1 MKILYGVQ
9 GTGNGH
15 IARARAMAEAF
26 KNRDGIQVDFVFSGR
41 EKEKYFSMEAFNGYR
56 AFSGLTFNSNS
67 GKVDY
72 LKTATNNNLVE
83 LLQDINTLDV
93 KSYDLVLNDF
103 EPISAW
109 AAKRHKVPCIGISH
123 QNAFRYQVPKKGYGL
138 MDKTIIH
145 HFAPSDFQLGLH
157 WYHFDQPILPPIV
170 HSGGAHN
177 GVESRSA
184 GEDFILVYLPFEDL
198 KQVAELLQRLS
209 DYTFCCYHPDIKEV
223 YDLDNVQFRPLS
235 FTNFQQDLVLCQGVI
250 ANGGF
255 ELPSEALS
263 LGKKL
268 LLKPLSGQFEQQS
281 NVATLEYLGLGSA
294 MLVLEPSIIRKWLE
308 EEKPDP
314 IHYPD
319 VAGAISDW
327 VLEGNWDQQAQ
338 LSENLWKQ
346 VSFPSHITHLLD

>member
-41 EKEKYFSMEAFNGYR
+41 EREKYFSMESFNGYR
-56 AFSGLTFNSNS
+56 SFSGLTFNSHC

-83 LLQDINTLDV
+83 LFQDINSLNV
-93 KSYDLVLNDF
+93 KDYDLVLNDF

-109 AAKRHKVPCIGISH
+109 AAKKHKVPCIGISH
-123 QNAFRYQVPKKGYGL
+123 QNAFRFQVPKKGFGL

-157 WYHFDQPILPPIV
+157 WYHFEQPILPPIV
-170 HSGGAHN
+170 HTCAQGA
-177 GVESRSA
+177 VTEEA
-184 GEDFILVYLPFEDL
+184 FILVYLPFEDL
-198 KQVAELLQRLS
+198 KQVADLLQRFS
-209 DYTFCCYHPDIKEV
+209 DHSFRCYHPDVRDADDIG
-223 YDLDNVQFRPLS
+223 NVQFRPLS
-235 FTNFQQDLVLCQGVI
+235 FSSFQRDLSRCQGVI

-268 LLKPLSGQFEQQS
+268 LLKPLNGQFEQQS

-294 MLVLEPSIIRKWLE
+294 MLELEAGTIRKWLGE
-308 EEKPDP
+308 QKPDP
-314 IHYPD
+314 IRYPD

-327 VLEGNWDQQAQ
+327 VIEGDWHQQEA
-338 LSENLWKQ
+338 LSQKLWKK
-346 VSFPSHITHLLD
+346 VDFPSHITHLLD